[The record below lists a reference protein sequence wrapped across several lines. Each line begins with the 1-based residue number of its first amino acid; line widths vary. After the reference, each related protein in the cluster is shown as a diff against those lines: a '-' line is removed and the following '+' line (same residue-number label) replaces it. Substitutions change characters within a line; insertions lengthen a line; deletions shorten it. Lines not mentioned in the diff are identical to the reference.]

1 MRDMNNANYL
11 EYDLLAPRRSA
22 SALQFVRGEG
32 ASYFTE
38 DGKEYVDLNEIRL
51 ILGQNNLDFNAAM
64 AEALGG
70 ITTMR
75 GDNSAKAEL
84 LRYLDTTTGG
94 RFAAA
99 HLTSSG
105 TETAENAVR
114 LARKLTGRTE
124 IISFWNSIHGRGVLS
139 GSMSGVPR
147 RKANHGPLAAGLVHF
162 PYPNCAKC
170 PIRKEWGSCDM
181 GCLDLAKDIYAS
193 ASAQDAAAIMVELCQ
208 AAGVV
213 LPPPG
218 YMKALQDWA
227 HEQGMLF
234 IVDEVQSGMGRTGE
248 MYLYQK
254 EGLEPDMV
262 LLGKALGN
270 GQHISAMLVRER
282 PAKDDLYVYAGGSG
296 DDPVACR
303 AACEVFRQLENG
315 LLDHIREVGQILV
328 DGLKALEA
336 SPLVKVSRGVGL
348 WGAID
353 FYDSAVCA
361 KVGAAIVERG
371 FLPGYGGTTLF
382 FRSPY
387 VVTKAQVQ
395 AFLDALGEI
404 LNQLEQ

>member
-1 MRDMNNANYL
+1 MNREAIQDAL
-11 EYDLLAPRRSA
+11 RYDLLAPLHAAPTLR
-22 SALQFVRGEG
+22 FVRGEG

-38 DGKEYVDLNEIRL
+38 EGREYVDLNEIRL
-51 ILGQNNLDFNAAM
+51 VLGQNNRKFHQVMVD
-64 AEALGG
+64 ALGD

-75 GDNSAKAEL
+75 GENYAKAEL
-84 LRYLDTTTGG
+84 LRYLNETTRGH
-94 RFAAA
+94 FAAA

-105 TETAENAVR
+105 TESAENAVR

-124 IISFWNSIHGRGVLS
+124 IISFWNSIHGRGILS

-147 RKANHGPLAAGLVHF
+147 RKAHHGPLAAGLIHF

-170 PIRKEWGSCDM
+170 PIRKEWGNCDM

-193 ASAQDAAAIMVELCQ
+193 ASAQDAAAVVVELCQ

-227 HEQGMLF
+227 KEQGILF

-254 EGLEPDMV
+254 EGLEPDIL

-270 GQHISAMLVRER
+270 GQHISAMLVREV
-282 PAKDDLYVYAGGSG
+282 PEKEDLYIYAGGSG

-303 AACEVFRQLENG
+303 AACEVFRQLEDG
-315 LLDHIREVGQILV
+315 LLEHIQNVGEVLV
-328 DGLKALEA
+328 EGLKKLEK
-336 SPLVKVSRGVGL
+336 SPLVKVSRGIGL
-348 WGAID
+348 SGAVE
-353 FYDSAVCA
+353 FYDAAVCA
-361 KVGAAIVERG
+361 KVGAAVVERG

-382 FRSPY
+382 CKPPY
-387 VVTKAQVQ
+387 VVTREQIQ
-395 AFLDALGEI
+395 AFLQAMEEVLSG
-404 LNQLEQ
+404 LE

>member
-1 MRDMNNANYL
+1 MNRETIQDALRYDM
-11 EYDLLAPRRSA
+11 LAPIHAA
-22 SALQFVRGEG
+22 STLHFVRGEG

-51 ILGQNNLDFNAAM
+51 VLGQNNREFNQAM
-64 AEALGG
+64 VDALGD

-75 GDNSAKAEL
+75 GENRAKAEL
-84 LRYLDTTTGG
+84 LHYLNETTRGH
-94 RFAAA
+94 FAAV

-105 TETAENAVR
+105 TESAENAVR

-124 IISFWNSIHGRGVLS
+124 IISFWNSIHGRGILS

-147 RKANHGPLAAGLVHF
+147 RKAHHGPLAAGLVHF

-170 PIRKEWGSCDM
+170 PLRKAWGSCDM
-181 GCLDLAKDIYAS
+181 GCLELAKDIYAS
-193 ASAQDAAAIMVELCQ
+193 ASAQDAAAVVVELCQ

-218 YMKALQDWA
+218 YMKALQNWA
-227 HEQGMLF
+227 REQGMLF

-254 EGLEPDMV
+254 EGLEPDIL

-270 GQHISAMLVRER
+270 GQHISAMLVREV
-282 PAKDDLYVYAGGSG
+282 PEKEDLYIYAGGSG

-315 LLDHIREVGQILV
+315 LLEHVRETGEMLV
-328 DGLKALEA
+328 EGLKRLER
-336 SPLVKVSRGVGL
+336 SPLVKVTRGVGL
-348 WGAID
+348 SGAVE
-353 FYDSAVCA
+353 FYDAAVCTN
-361 KVGAAIVERG
+361 VGMEIVQRG

-382 FRSPY
+382 CKPPY
-387 VVTKAQVQ
+387 VVTREQIQ
-395 AFLDALGEI
+395 AFLQAMEEI
-404 LNQLEQ
+404 LAGLE

>member
-1 MRDMNNANYL
+1 MNRETIQDALRYDM
-11 EYDLLAPRRSA
+11 LAPIHAA
-22 SALQFVRGEG
+22 STLHFVRGEG

-51 ILGQNNLDFNAAM
+51 VLGQNNREFNQAM
-64 AEALGG
+64 VDALGD

-75 GDNSAKAEL
+75 GENRAKAEL
-84 LRYLDTTTGG
+84 LHYLNETTRGH
-94 RFAAA
+94 FAAV

-105 TETAENAVR
+105 TESAENAVR

-124 IISFWNSIHGRGVLS
+124 IISFWNSIHGRGILS

-147 RKANHGPLAAGLVHF
+147 RKAHHGPLAAGLVHF

-170 PIRKEWGSCDM
+170 PLRKAWGSCDM
-181 GCLDLAKDIYAS
+181 GCLELAKDIYAS
-193 ASAQDAAAIMVELCQ
+193 ASAQDAAAVVVELCQ

-218 YMKALQDWA
+218 YMKALQNWA
-227 HEQGMLF
+227 REQGMLF

-254 EGLEPDMV
+254 EGLEPDIL

-270 GQHISAMLVRER
+270 GQHISAMLVREV
-282 PAKDDLYVYAGGSG
+282 PEKEDLYIYAGGSG

-315 LLDHIREVGQILV
+315 LLEHIRGIGEVLV
-328 DGLKALEA
+328 EGLKKLER
-336 SPLVKVSRGVGL
+336 SPLVKVARGVGL
-348 WGAID
+348 SGAVE
-353 FYDSAVCA
+353 FYDAAVCA
-361 KVGAAIVERG
+361 QVGAAVVERG

-382 FRSPY
+382 CKPPY
-387 VVTKAQVQ
+387 VVTREQIQ
-395 AFLDALGEI
+395 AFLQVMEEI
-404 LNQLEQ
+404 LTELE

>member
-1 MRDMNNANYL
+1 MSDMNNLDYL
-11 EYDLLAPRRSA
+11 AYDLLAPMRSA
-22 SALQFVRGEG
+22 PALHFVRGEG

-38 DGKEYVDLNEIRL
+38 DGREYVDLNEIRL
-51 ILGQNNLDFNAAM
+51 VLGQNNQDFNAAM
-64 AEALGG
+64 AGALSG

-84 LRYLDTTTGG
+84 LRWLDTTTEG

-193 ASAQDAAAIMVELCQ
+193 ASAQDAAAIVVELCQ

-227 HEQGMLF
+227 KDQGMLF
-234 IVDEVQSGMGRTGE
+234 IVDEVQSGMGRSGS

-254 EGLEPDMV
+254 EGLEPDIL

-315 LLDHIREVGQILV
+315 LLDHIRETGQLLV
-328 DGLKALEA
+328 DGLKALER

-348 WGAID
+348 WGAVD
-353 FYDSAVCA
+353 FHDSAVCA
-361 KVGAAIVERG
+361 KVGAAMVERG

-382 FRSPY
+382 CRPPY
-387 VVTKAQVQ
+387 VVTKEQ
-395 AFLDALGEI
+395 I
-404 LNQLEQ
+404 LSFIAAMNAVLEQLEQ